1 MLCLE
6 LANKIKGFERS
17 ESLRCR
23 SGTLSGPRLQT
34 FVFIFRMAAGSGLA
48 ARSSLLVW
56 WLNTFWFAGP
66 CCKLPVWLHRQ
77 VCVALCCSPKALLEH
92 HYYPCKLAQL
102 TCPCSSSLFV
112 NPSFFCHVWT
122 MDQRILEAVPPTPH
136 PPSSPATL
144 VPADPNPCEY

>member
-23 SGTLSGPRLQT
+23 SGALSGPRLQT

-48 ARSSLLVW
+48 ASSSLLVW

-112 NPSFFCHVWT
+112 NPSFFLPCLDHGPK
-122 MDQRILEAVPPTPH
+122 DFRSCSPH
-136 PPSSPATL
+136 TPSSI
-144 VPADPNPCEY
+144 VPGYPCTSRS